1 MADISHAYE
10 SKYVNK
16 KASAV
21 RRTRGYFDTKS
32 IIGRDVDTK
41 YGSYKK
47 PSGKKYASKYYD
59 PVARHER
66 YLRERSSLGIGG
78 GRSGGGGSGR
88 GSGKS
93 GRSSGGSGR
102 GGRASNSAKIAQTIQ
117 KLREESSLNTD
128 AQREAARRKIQ
139 DLRNE
144 LRKQIVKMRGVDEDT
159 VGVNVSDIRGRIQA
173 IREEMEKTGGDL
185 QKWISHEKDALER
198 RIAAVYNANGQKY
211 TPRLQADKERASK
224 KRNKEVNSRADAI
237 YKSKSKKK

>member
-21 RRTRGYFDTKS
+21 RRTSGYFDTKS

-78 GRSGGGGSGR
+78 GRSGGGGSG
-88 GSGKS
+88 KS
-93 GRSSGGSGR
+93 GGGSGR
-102 GGRASNSAKIAQTIQ
+102 GKGGKGSAKIAETIQ
-117 KLREESSLNTD
+117 KLREESSLNTE
-128 AQREAARRKIQ
+128 AQREAARRKIE

-144 LRKQIVKMRGVDEDT
+144 LRKQILKMQGVDEDT
-159 VGVNVSDIRGRIQA
+159 IDANVSDIRGRIQS
-173 IREEMEKTGGDL
+173 IREEIEKTGGDL